1 MTAEEEIAEDEPA
14 AENELIENDEGDNF
28 YLFAQI
34 FLRVEKM
41 VFLHCGKCR
50 DHLNNL
56 EILTEENFQFSMN
69 TLQEKN
75 KNLVL
80 YQNTTNSWCCYTSR
94 IESRMAQ
101 YTVNGSVLCNC

>member
-14 AENELIENDEGDNF
+14 AENELIENDEGDHF

-41 VFLHCGKCR
+41 VFLRVEKMVFLHCEKCR

-56 EILTEENFQFSMN
+56 EIQTEENFQFFTH

-75 KNLVL
+75 KNLLL
-80 YQNTTNSWCCYTSR
+80 YQNTCITNP
-94 IESRMAQ
+94 
-101 YTVNGSVLCNC
+101 